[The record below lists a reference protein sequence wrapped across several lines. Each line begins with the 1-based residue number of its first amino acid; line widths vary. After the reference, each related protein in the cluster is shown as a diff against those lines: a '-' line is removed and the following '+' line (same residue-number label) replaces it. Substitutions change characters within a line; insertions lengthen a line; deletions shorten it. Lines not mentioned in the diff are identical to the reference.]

1 MPEVRQVT
9 RDYAARLVVVETD
22 ERNVAAHGIGRNE
35 GNVTIPHEPEAF
47 RTMMCANQH
56 HPFDPLFQQEA
67 DMVRFKLE
75 VVSYGDMKQ

>member
-1 MPEVRQVT
+1 MPEVGQVT
-9 RDYAARLVVVETD
+9 SDHAAGFVIVETD

-35 GNVTIPHEPEAF
+35 GNVTISHEPKAF
-47 RTMMCANQH
+47 RAMMCANQH

-75 VVSYGDMKQ
+75 VVTYGDMKQ